1 MAAPAAGKDA
11 TDMVPK
17 ALSEAGYTAV
27 GLGVLVLQQVQTQR
41 RAVGRRASAVAVEVT
56 KRLDGLRSRLS

>member
-1 MAAPAAGKDA
+1 
-11 TDMVPK
+11 MVPK

-27 GLGVLVLQQVQTQR
+27 GVGVLVLQHVQTQR
-41 RAVGRRASAVAVEVT
+41 RAIGRRASAVVVEVT